1 MKQYKQI
8 FKFLVKIDDFVNFDE
23 LNCEN
28 IRWELFCNIF
38 LKTEKIYRI
47 LTYS

>member
-8 FKFLVKIDDFVNFDE
+8 FKFLVKIDEFVNFDE

-28 IRWELFCNIF
+28 IR
-38 LKTEKIYRI
+38 
-47 LTYS
+47 

>member
-28 IRWELFCNIF
+28 IR
-38 LKTEKIYRI
+38 
-47 LTYS
+47 